1 MPTLVLQ
8 NQSPFECLFNRTPDY
23 DFLCTF
29 GCLCFPFLRP
39 YHAHK
44 LDFRSSPYVFLG
56 YSFSH
61 LGYRC
66 LDSASQRIYVSRHV
80 RFHENVFRLSTASKT
95 PSYFLTAHT
104 LAQLDHPPQFSPGC
118 PTKCLTR
125 QLCHTS
131 STTETAPPSPTPVSH
146 HTTATQPYPSVT
158 ICMFL

>member
-118 PTKCLTR
+118 PTKCLT
-125 QLCHTS
+125 
-131 STTETAPPSPTPVSH
+131 
-146 HTTATQPYPSVT
+146 
-158 ICMFL
+158 